1 MKKKDI
7 YISLVIIAVSGGML
21 YFYTRRMG
29 YLQIDAGTTDAIL
42 QLQSS
47 LFSRATVHSDQTSTP
62 VHARIHRPQHIRLSI
77 DQDGHNYFI
86 LSRGPWGNLAKIKV
100 KNNQT
105 TIIRLGP
112 PLMIKPKVQK
122 RKSVVEI
129 QFDIFGQA
137 GEQYEK
143 FVRKDN
149 RVVAGASVE
158 IVDEKGSVLDSGK
171 FRYG

>member
-1 MKKKDI
+1 
-7 YISLVIIAVSGGML
+7 
-21 YFYTRRMG
+21 
-29 YLQIDAGTTDAIL
+29 
-42 QLQSS
+42 
-47 LFSRATVHSDQTSTP
+47 
-62 VHARIHRPQHIRLSI
+62 
-77 DQDGHNYFI
+77 
-86 LSRGPWGNLAKIKV
+86 
-100 KNNQT
+100 
-105 TIIRLGP
+105 
-112 PLMIKPKVQK
+112 MIKPKVQK